1 MATTT
6 TSQTDIDT
14 ASINIE
20 EEYTG
25 PLELTREQAI
35 ADFEAEVQKKL
46 GISGTEFLRRMDT
59 GEYDEIYDDPNH
71 RDIGYLDMLSHVVR

>member
-1 MATTT
+1 MAITTT
-6 TSQTDIDT
+6 TPTDLKTVEID
-14 ASINIE
+14 AE

-46 GISGTEFLRRMDT
+46 GISGTEFLRRMDA